1 MLSIVRDS
9 IGAGRPGQF
18 HRGTTTVVL
27 ADDHGFVR
35 ALLRTLLDGQRGLH
49 VVGEAGN
56 GVDAARMVKRLRPN
70 VAVLDISMPGMNGL
84 EVTRQTRE
92 SSLKT
97 GVVIYS
103 FYSGRAYEIEAMR
116 AGASAWV
123 SKTSSLDELVLAIRE
138 VAAGRTYFSPESPPT
153 GRPRADRKKA
163 PVSQHA
169 AVHRRN

>member
-1 MLSIVRDS
+1 
-9 IGAGRPGQF
+9 
-18 HRGTTTVVL
+18 VVL

-70 VAVLDISMPGMNGL
+70 VAVFDISMPGMNGL
-84 EVTRQTRE
+84 ELTRQTRE
-92 SSLKT
+92 SSLET

-103 FYSGRAYEIEAMR
+103 FYTDRAYEIEAMR

-123 SKTSSLDELVLAIRE
+123 CKTSSLDELVLAIRE
-138 VAAGRTYFSPESPPT
+138 VAAGRTYFSLESPPA